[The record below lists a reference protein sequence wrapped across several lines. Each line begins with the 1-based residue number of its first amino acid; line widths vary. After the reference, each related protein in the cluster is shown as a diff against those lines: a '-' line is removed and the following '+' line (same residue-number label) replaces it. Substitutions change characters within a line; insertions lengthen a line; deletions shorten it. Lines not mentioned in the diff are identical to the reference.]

1 MLSLHLLLLTR
12 VVQCI
17 TPPEEQSSIAELNPD
32 GYIECYNDLDCP
44 DPVEV
49 VEKSAISTFF
59 CSGEIKVNVAL
70 IVLRGN
76 TL

>member
-1 MLSLHLLLLTR
+1 M
-12 VVQCI
+12 
-17 TPPEEQSSIAELNPD
+17 SIAELNPD
-32 GYIECYNDLDCP
+32 GYIECFKDLDCP